1 MIIAHRINR
10 IERLERTPVRFGVEV
25 DVRSSGRDLILR
37 HEPGANGVRFAD
49 YLRRYRHRFLVAN
62 VKCDG
67 IEIETVRLLRR
78 HRVRDFFLVDLAM
91 PAIVRL
97 VAAGERRFAA
107 RLSEFE
113 SAESVAV
120 LRGKAEWVWIDGFT
134 RWPAFGPRA
143 RRVLRGF
150 RRCLVSPEL
159 HGRGVDVR
167 TARRLSR
174 RYGAVAVCTDVPGTW
189 EDAGFP

>member
-10 IERLERTPVRFGVEV
+10 IEQLEKTPVRFGVEV

-37 HEPGANGVRFAD
+37 HDPGANGVRLAD

-67 IEIETVRLLRR
+67 IEIETIRLLRR

-97 VAAGERRFAA
+97 AAAGERRFAA

-113 SAESVAV
+113 SAESVAA
-120 LRGKAEWVWIDGFT
+120 LRGKAEWVWIDAFT
-134 RWPAFGPRA
+134 RWPAFGPRV
-143 RRVLRGF
+143 RRALRGY

-159 HGRGVDVR
+159 HGRAVDLR
-167 TARRLSR
+167 TARLLLNK
-174 RYGAVAVCTDVPGTW
+174 YGAVAVCTDVPELW
-189 EDAGFP
+189 EGAGLP